1 MVRDERSLSSYEGSR
16 GSAPAPLNS
25 YHEKFEELF
34 PYYLSI
40 GMTYDQYWNEDSTL
54 VVFYRRAEEI
64 RRDNMNTQ
72 LWLQGA
78 YFYEALTR
86 VSPILHAFAKRGTKP
101 VPYLEQPLS
110 ITEEQ
115 ERRKQEEKQR
125 KVYEKGLT
133 RMAGF
138 IAKHNKQF
146 ERGSENT

>member
-1 MVRDERSLSSYEGSR
+1 
-16 GSAPAPLNS
+16 
-25 YHEKFEELF
+25 
-34 PYYLSI
+34 
-40 GMTYDQYWNEDSTL
+40 
-54 VVFYRRAEEI
+54 
-64 RRDNMNTQ
+64 MNTQ

-138 IAKHNKQF
+138 IAKHKKQF